1 MPRILLLIVL
11 GCLLFKLIKRLSANV
26 NDNNPPKK
34 TAENMLQCA
43 KCGCHV
49 PESECKQMNPVI
61 CNNPECQT

>member
-11 GCLLFKLIKRLSANV
+11 GWLLFKLIKRLGENV
-26 NDNNPPKK
+26 NNAPAKK
-34 TAENMLQCA
+34 LEEKMLQCA

-49 PESECKQMNPVI
+49 PESECKQKNPVI